1 MSNPTEEGTYT
12 TIFKDG
18 TIIHYNYWMMF
29 EDGKGKWYWNST
41 VNGGVIHWFKPGED
55 YIMHKNYK
63 LPDWELREI
72 LAASFKY
79 EAIKEFCDKREK
91 IFTSYLIEHGFDS
104 FEKMADN
111 EMNAGYYK
119 GYEIKE

>member
-1 MSNPTEEGTYT
+1 MNNPTEEGIYT

-41 VNGGVIHWFKPGED
+41 VSGGVIHWFKPEEN
-55 YIMHKNYK
+55 YEMHTYYR
-63 LPDWELREI
+63 LPDWELRE
-72 LAASFKY
+72 
-79 EAIKEFCDKREK
+79 
-91 IFTSYLIEHGFDS
+91 LIEQAKRAEAYETYADDIDKILQAFLIEQGFSTYED
-104 FEKMADN
+104 MAN
-111 EMNAGYYK
+111 YEMNAGYYK

>member
-1 MSNPTEEGTYT
+1 MNNPTEEGIYT

-29 EDGKGKWYWNST
+29 ENGKGKWYWDST
-41 VNGGVIHWFKPGED
+41 VNGGVIHWFKPEED
-55 YIMHKNYK
+55 YIIHKNYK

-79 EAIKEFCDKREK
+79 EAIKEFCPNREE
-91 IFTSYLIEHGFDS
+91 IFKSYLADNNLKN
-104 FEKMADN
+104 FEEMADK
-111 EMNAGYYK
+111 EMDAGYYK